1 MDSDLSKLSG
11 KLIRHIQNRLF
22 LQYRFLEPALYRLT
36 FEETD
41 KIPEIFGTDGSR
53 LLYDSLC
60 WLKRFKEDSRLE
72 IRRYLHTIFH
82 CIFLHPFLPPKVDYD
97 LWELACDI
105 TTEAAI
111 IEQLDAFAL
120 PNDRQKLEVIN
131 KIKPNVPLLTVQETY
146 TYLQKTPIYK
156 HGMEKLFKLDSHL
169 WMPEEKERID
179 QILNPQMPLS
189 TVLTTNLKKLNISA
203 LGSIDLSSLSPEEL
217 QELLDNAIDLDGI
230 KLSEAGTAAQEK
242 AIDGQAFALLAANIS
257 GNALTPNAAMDGWKE
272 AGRMLMVDMQAFQH
286 GRLPGQIEATLD
298 YLTRDK
304 MDYTE
309 FLEQFAVMEET
320 MSLDPDDFDYMYYT
334 YGLRLPGQKK
344 LLIEPLEYRETKK
357 IREFVIA
364 IDTSGSCYHTL
375 VQKFLN
381 KTYNILKAT
390 EMFTSQVHIRIIQ
403 CDAEI
408 QDDMEIHSL
417 EEIEEYISH
426 LKVKGCGGT
435 DFRPV
440 FEYVEKLRKN
450 GEFKDLCGL
459 IYFTDGFGDFPTKPT
474 DYKTAFVFADKYS
487 NFDVPAW
494 ALKICW
500 TEED

>member
-1 MDSDLSKLSG
+1 MDSDLTMLAG
-11 KLIRHIQNRLF
+11 KMIRHIQNRLF
-22 LQYRFLEPALYRLT
+22 LQYRFLEPALYRLKL
-36 FEETD
+36 EETD
-41 KIPEIFGTDGSR
+41 KIPEIFGTDGT
-53 LLYDSLC
+53 LLRYDPLC

-82 CIFLHPFLPPKVDYD
+82 CIFLHPFFPPKSDHD

-120 PNDRQKLEVIN
+120 PNDQQKLNIIN
-131 KIKPNVPLLTVQETY
+131 KIKPNVPLLTAQETY

-156 HGMEKLFKLDSHL
+156 HGMEQLFKLDSHL
-169 WMPEEKERID
+169 WMPEEKQRID
-179 QILNPQMPLS
+179 HILNPQTHNLP
-189 TVLTTNLKKLNISA
+189 VLTIDPQNLNISA
-203 LGSIDLSSLSPEEL
+203 LDGIDVTSLSPNEL
-217 QELLDNAIDLDGI
+217 QELLDNAIAVDAI
-230 KLSEAGTAAQEK
+230 VLSEADTSSQDDG
-242 AIDGQAFALLAANIS
+242 INGQACALIAANLS
-257 GNALTPNAAMDGWKE
+257 GNALPSSASMDGWKE

-286 GRLPGQIEATLD
+286 GQIPGQIEATLD

-344 LLIEPLEYRETKK
+344 LLIEPLEYREVKQ

-364 IDTSGSCYHTL
+364 IDTSGSCFHTL

-403 CDAEI
+403 CDATI

-440 FEYVEKLRKN
+440 FEYVEKLRKT
-450 GEFKDLCGL
+450 GELKDLCGL
-459 IYFTDGFGDFPTKPT
+459 IYFTDGFGTFPTKPT
-474 DYKTAFVFADKYS
+474 EYKTAFVFTDKYS
-487 NFDVPAW
+487 NINVPAW

>member
-1 MDSDLSKLSG
+1 MDSDITTLAG
-11 KLIRHIQNRLF
+11 KMIRHIQNRLF
-22 LQYRFLEPALYRLT
+22 LQYRFLEPALYRLNL
-36 FEETD
+36 EETD
-41 KIPEIFGTDGSR
+41 KIPDIFGTDGSILR
-53 LLYDSLC
+53 YDPLS

-82 CIFLHPFLPPKVDYD
+82 CIFLHPFFPPKTDHS

-105 TTEAAI
+105 VTEAAI
-111 IEQLDAFAL
+111 IEQLNAFTL
-120 PNDRQKLEVIN
+120 PNDQQKLDIIN
-131 KIKPNVPLLTVQETY
+131 KIKPNVPLLTAQETY

-156 HGMEKLFKLDSHL
+156 HGMAQLFKLDSHL
-169 WMPEEKERID
+169 WMPEEKKRID
-179 QILNPQMPLS
+179 QILNPQTPVS
-189 TVLTTNLKKLNISA
+189 PVVPTDLKSLDMTSLN
-203 LGSIDLSSLSPEEL
+203 GIDVTSLSPDEL
-217 QELLDNAIDLDGI
+217 QELLENAIDVDAITVSNDGTTDQ
-230 KLSEAGTAAQEK
+230 ENGT
-242 AIDGQAFALLAANIS
+242 DGQAGAMIEANLLGNTSTPS
-257 GNALTPNAAMDGWKE
+257 GSMDGWKE
-272 AGRMLMVDMQAFQH
+272 AGRMLMVDMQAFQQ
-286 GRLPGQIEATLD
+286 GRIPGQIEATLD

-344 LLIEPLEYRETKK
+344 LLIEPLEYREVKQ

-375 VQKFLN
+375 VKKFLN

-403 CDAEI
+403 CDAAI

-417 EEIEEYISH
+417 DEIEEYISH
-426 LKVKGCGGT
+426 FKIRGCGGT

-440 FEYVEKLRKN
+440 FEYVEKLRKT
-450 GEFKDLCGL
+450 GELRNLCGL
-459 IYFTDGFGDFPTKPT
+459 IYFTDGYGPFPTKPT
-474 DYKTAFVFADKYS
+474 EYKTAFVFTDKYS
-487 NFDVPAW
+487 NLNVPAW